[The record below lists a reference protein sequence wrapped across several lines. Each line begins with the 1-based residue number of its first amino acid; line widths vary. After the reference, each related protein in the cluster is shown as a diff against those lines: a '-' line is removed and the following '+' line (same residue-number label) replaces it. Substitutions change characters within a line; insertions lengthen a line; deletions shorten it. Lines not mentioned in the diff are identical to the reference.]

1 MATIHQ
7 MKRQE
12 LWEALSR
19 LPQLSQREIPSAF
32 FISFDRMFLM
42 KMLYCVSSKN
52 KSKVEQKEVEI
63 ITDSL
68 AVKCPLA
75 GEQSIPYVILC
86 ITVTEGIT
94 L

>member
-7 MKRQE
+7 MKEQE

-19 LPQLSQREIPSAF
+19 PPQLSQREIPSAF

-42 KMLYCVSSKN
+42 KMLYCVFSKN

-68 AVKCPLA
+68 AVKCPLV
-75 GEQSIPYVILC
+75 GEQSILYVILC